1 MKRTLRGKVTSAKME
16 KTVVVSIERKK
27 EHPIYKKKYSDTQ
40 KFKAHNE
47 IGAKEGD
54 FVIIEEV
61 RPMSKDK
68 RWNAVRVITE
78 KELEV
83 EE

>member
-1 MKRTLRGKVTSAKME
+1 MKRRLRGKVTSDAME
-16 KTVVVSIERKK
+16 KTIVVAVERKK
-27 EHPIYKKKYSDTQ
+27 EHPIYKKKFTDTQ

-47 IGAKEGD
+47 IGAKAGD
-54 FVIIEEV
+54 FVIIEES
-61 RPMSKDK
+61 RPVSKDK
-68 RWNAVRVITE
+68 RWNAVKVITE

>member
-1 MKRTLRGKVTSAKME
+1 MKRKFKGKVTSAKME
-16 KTVVVSIERKK
+16 KTILVSVETKK
-27 EHPIYKKKYSDTQ
+27 EHPIYRKKYRFTS
-40 KFKAHNE
+40 KFMAGNE

-54 FVIIEEV
+54 YVIIEESS
-61 RPMSKDK
+61 PISKNK
-68 RWNAVRVITE
+68 KWNAVKVITE